1 MDRNAHGASL
11 AACQQNVTGP
21 IRPVVAIH
29 IACEISRLVLGAHT
43 KESSLGK
50 KVTHVSITPE
60 NVFIGYDGNVEVL
73 GIPGMQRLQASPP
86 NPAYY
91 APEQVS
97 GSSTDLRTEVF
108 ALGVVLWELFA
119 GTTLFGRATPGETRM
134 AITEG
139 RVPYVCD
146 SNPEVPKPIADTLVT
161 ALRFDK
167 SARYESVDA
176 FAKALVNARAA
187 SGITAAAHK
196 MDIGTWLSER
206 VPRAGDPVASGA
218 PAPKVPSFAPP
229 VKSQPPYT
237 PPVQSTPPYTPPVQ
251 SQPPYTPPVQSPPP
265 YTPPVVQPPPQWAQP
280 TVPELEFAPSTRA
293 PVVSAP
299 PPSNRSPAV
308 ASKQPPAAVRSAAP
322 PKVDPT
328 ADMGAGRSITFDD
341 DDDDGGG
348 MLDMEIERNVGGPS
362 FAQGAGSRGPGG
374 QAGARPGGAVR
385 PGLELAAPSRMA
397 REGAAQPHY
406 TDEPGFGMKLGG
418 LALSAVIAGATAFA
432 LWKYVH
438 YAHVFDVM
446 GRLPH
451 AFDGTSVTQ
460 SGAVSAVALI
470 GAVALGFVGL
480 KVRPHAWA
488 IVSAGGLT
496 LLLAIAMVTVTLGS
510 TGEGVPPDGGLL
522 VPYLLPAA
530 VLLVSLGIVGRA
542 GRRFAAGY
550 GAGKALVLPYAAIAG
565 AVGYLAFELSRFAR

>member
-1 MDRNAHGASL
+1 MTDRNAHGASL
-11 AACQQNVTGP
+11 AACQQNMTAP

-29 IACEISRLVLGAHT
+29 IACEIARLVVGAHT

-73 GIPGMQRLQASPP
+73 GIPGMQRLQASAP

-108 ALGVVLWELFA
+108 ALGVLMWELFA

-139 RVPYVCD
+139 RVPYICD
-146 SNPEVPKPIADTLVT
+146 SNLEVPKPIADTLVT

-176 FAKALVNARAA
+176 FAKALVGARAA
-187 SGITAAAHK
+187 SGISAAAHK
-196 MDIGTWLSER
+196 MDVATWLTER
-206 VPRAGDPVASGA
+206 VPRDGDPAASKP

-229 VKSQPPYT
+229 V
-237 PPVQSTPPYTPPVQ
+237 
-251 SQPPYTPPVQSPPP
+251 QSPPHHA
-265 YTPPVVQPPPQWAQP
+265 PPPAHPPPHWAQP
-280 TVPELEFAPSTRA
+280 MVPDLEIAPSTRS

-299 PPSNRSPAV
+299 PSARGVATASN
-308 ASKQPPAAVRSAAP
+308 QPPASVRTGATP
-322 PKVDPT
+322 RVDPT
-328 ADMGAGRSITFDD
+328 AAMGAGKTLTFDD
-341 DDDDGGG
+341 DDDGG
-348 MLDMEIERNVGGPS
+348 MFDMEIERNVASTS
-362 FAQGAGSRGPGG
+362 FVHAQGSRGPAPEG
-374 QAGARPGGAVR
+374 GARPGGR

-397 REGAAQPHY
+397 REGAARPRY
-406 TDEPGFGMKLGG
+406 ADEPGFGMKLAG
-418 LALSAVIAGATAFA
+418 LALSVVFAGGIAFS
-432 LWKYVH
+432 LWKYV
-438 YAHVFDVM
+438 YRAGGFDVM
-446 GRLPH
+446 RKLPH
-451 AFDGTSVTQ
+451 AFDGTSATQ
-460 SGAVSAVALI
+460 SGAVSI
-470 GAVALGFVGL
+470 VALGVAVVLGFIGFKL
-480 KVRPHAWA
+480 RPYAWA

-510 TGEGVPPDGGLL
+510 TGENVPPDGGLL
-522 VPYLLPAA
+522 VPYLLPAS

-550 GAGKALVLPYAAIAG
+550 GAQKALVIPYAAIAG
-565 AVGYLAFELSRFAR
+565 AVGYLAFEVSRLAR

>member
-29 IACEISRLVLGAHT
+29 IACEIARLVVGAHT

-108 ALGVVLWELFA
+108 ALGVLIWELFA

-176 FAKALVNARAA
+176 FAKALVGARAA
-187 SGITAAAHK
+187 SGISAAAHK
-196 MDIGTWLSER
+196 MDVAAWLTER
-206 VPRAGDPVASGA
+206 VPRDGDPPANRP

-229 VKSQPPYT
+229 V
-237 PPVQSTPPYTPPVQ
+237 
-251 SQPPYTPPVQSPPP
+251 QSPPHHA
-265 YTPPVVQPPPQWAQP
+265 QPPPQWAQP
-280 TVPELEFAPSTRA
+280 IVPDLEIAPSTRS

-299 PPSNRSPAV
+299 PPMAAGAASASN
-308 ASKQPPAAVRSAAP
+308 QPPAAVRTGAAP
-322 PKVDPT
+322 RVDPT
-328 ADMGAGRSITFDD
+328 AVMGAGKTLTFDD
-341 DDDDGGG
+341 DDGEGG
-348 MLDMEIERNVGGPS
+348 MFDMEIERNVASTSFVHAQSSRAPGP
-362 FAQGAGSRGPGG
+362 QG
-374 QAGARPGGAVR
+374 GARPGGR

-397 REGAAQPHY
+397 REGAARPRY
-406 TDEPGFGMKLGG
+406 ADEPGFGIKLAG
-418 LALSAVIAGATAFA
+418 LALAALIAGGTGFS
-432 LWKYVH
+432 LWKYVYH
-438 YAHVFDVM
+438 ARGVDVM
-446 GRLPH
+446 RKLPH
-451 AFDGTSVTQ
+451 AFDGTSATQ
-460 SGAVSAVALI
+460 SGAVSLVALI
-470 GAVALGFVGL
+470 LAVVLGFVGL
-480 KVRPHAWA
+480 KLRPYAWA
-488 IVSAGGLT
+488 VVSAGGLT
-496 LLLAIAMVTVTLGS
+496 LLIAIAMVTVTLGS
-510 TGEGVPPDGGLL
+510 TGENNVPPDGGLL

-550 GAGKALVLPYAAIAG
+550 GARRALLLPYAAIAG
-565 AVGYLAFELSRFAR
+565 SVGYLAFELSRLAR